1 MTGWAL
7 RLLVLGAVVSSAF
20 LVAWLWSRRNPR
32 VESGGLTPG
41 LTVITGPDCR
51 LCDPAVAALH
61 RAGAVVTIVDD
72 EGLRA
77 RLKVRSLPTAVV
89 VAAGGEI
96 VARRSGRAVIDDA
109 LALAEA
115 AAVSAVKK

>member
-7 RLLVLGAVVSSAF
+7 RLLLLALVLAGAF
-20 LVAWLWSRRNPR
+20 LVAWVWSRRNPR
-32 VESGGLTPG
+32 VESDGLAPG

-51 LCDPAVAALH
+51 LCDPAVAALR

-72 EGLRA
+72 EALRA
-77 RLKVRSLPTAVV
+77 QLKVRSLPTAVV
-89 VAAGGEI
+89 VTAGGEI

-109 LALAEA
+109 AALAEA
-115 AAVSAVKK
+115 ASARAVRG